1 MKIMIVNT
9 LYSPYKIGGAEV
21 SVQFLAEEFVAMGH
35 NVRIICLHSEK
46 NKKTDIINGVEVV
59 YLPLKNI
66 YWPYGS
72 NDSHGKIKK
81 LIWHFCDSYNLA
93 MARVFRK
100 ELIDFEPDV
109 VHTNNISGFSVSIWN
124 EVKRKKI
131 KLIHTAR
138 DYYLFHPSSTLYI
151 KEKNLNPD
159 TFSVYIWSLL
169 KKIQSAKVDVFI
181 GISDF
186 IRDFH
191 VDNSFFKRANCN
203 TIYNSV
209 ETDLVSKKTSEHTVI
224 GFIGRLT
231 EDKGFNQ
238 FCEIAEKLKGK
249 DNIEFVAAGRFNS
262 GCVGEALD
270 KRARDAGIDILGF
283 IPLISF
289 LEKVDS
295 VVLPIKWRE
304 PFGRTVVECAMS
316 EKIVLTNAL
325 GGVSELEKLLPN
337 IYRIDEST
345 LNNILRL
352 RPRAFSEDEKAIF
365 NKGVI
370 AKAYIN
376 AYKITS
382 NV

>member
-21 SVQFLAEEFVAMGH
+21 SVQFLAEELVAMG
-35 NVRIICLHSEK
+35 NKVRVICLHQEK

-59 YLPLKNI
+59 YLPLKNV

-72 NDSHGKIKK
+72 NDSQGKLKK
-81 LIWHFCDSYNLA
+81 LIWHFFDSYNLV

-100 ELIDFEPDV
+100 ELADFEPDV

-124 EVKRKKI
+124 EVKKKGI

-138 DYYLFHPSSTLYI
+138 DYYLFHPSSTLYV
-151 KEKNLNPD
+151 KGKNLHPD
-159 TFSVYIWSLL
+159 TFSVYLWSIL
-169 KKIQSAKVDVFI
+169 KKFQSNKVDAFV

-186 IRDFH
+186 IREFH
-191 VDNSFFKRANCN
+191 VDNSFFQKARCT
-203 TIYNSV
+203 TIYNAV
-209 ETDLVSKKTSEHTVI
+209 EIDVVKKRPSERAVI

-231 EDKGFNQ
+231 EDKGFSQ
-238 FCEIAEKLKGK
+238 FCEIAEQLKGK

-262 GCVGEALD
+262 DHAGKALD
-270 KRARDAGIDILGF
+270 KRAQNAGIDTLGF
-283 IPLISF
+283 IPLIAF

-304 PFGRTVVECAMS
+304 PFGRAVVECAMS
-316 EKIVLTNAL
+316 EKIVLTNAF

-337 IYRIDEST
+337 IYKIDQSN
-345 LNNILRL
+345 LNNILEL

-365 NKGVI
+365 NKSVI
-370 AKAYIN
+370 AKTYFN
-376 AYKITS
+376 AYKK
-382 NV
+382 

>member
-1 MKIMIVNT
+1 MIVNT

-21 SVQFLAEEFVAMGH
+21 SVQFLAEELVVMG
-35 NVRIICLHSEK
+35 NKVRVICLHQEK

-72 NDSHGKIKK
+72 NDSQSKLKK
-81 LIWHFCDSYNLA
+81 LIWHFFDSYNLVMGRA
-93 MARVFRK
+93 FRK
-100 ELIDFEPDV
+100 ELADFEPDV

-124 EVKRKKI
+124 EVKKKGI

-138 DYYLFHPSSTLYI
+138 DYYLFHPSSTLYV
-151 KEKNLNPD
+151 KGKNLHPE
-159 TFSVYIWSLL
+159 TFSVYLWSIL
-169 KKIQSAKVDVFI
+169 KKLQSNKVDAFV

-186 IRDFH
+186 IREFH
-191 VDNSFFKRANCN
+191 VNNLFFQKARCT
-203 TIYNSV
+203 TIYNAV
-209 ETDLVSKKTSEHTVI
+209 EIDVVKKRPSERAVI

-231 EDKGFNQ
+231 EDKGFDQ
-238 FCEIAEKLKGK
+238 FCEIAEQLKGK

-262 GCVGEALD
+262 DHAGKALD
-270 KRARDAGIDILGF
+270 ERAQNAGIDTLGF
-283 IPLISF
+283 IPLIDF

-304 PFGRTVVECAMS
+304 PFGRAVVECAMS
-316 EKIVLTNAL
+316 EKIVLTNAF

-337 IYRIDEST
+337 IYKIDQSN
-345 LNNILRL
+345 LNKILEL

-365 NKGVI
+365 NKSVI
-370 AKAYIN
+370 AKTYFN
-376 AYKITS
+376 TYKK
-382 NV
+382 

>member
-21 SVQFLAEEFVAMGH
+21 SVQYLAEEFVAMGH
-35 NVRIICLHSEK
+35 KVRVICLHPEK
-46 NKKTDIINGVEVV
+46 SKKTDYINGVEVI
-59 YLPLKNI
+59 YLPLKNV

-72 NDSHGKIKK
+72 DNSQGKLKK
-81 LIWHFCDSYNLA
+81 LIWHFCDSYNLV
-93 MARVFRK
+93 MANAFRK
-100 ELIDFEPDV
+100 ELVDFEPDV

-138 DYYLFHPSSTLYI
+138 DYYLFHPSSTLYV
-151 KEKNLNPD
+151 KGKNLQPK
-159 TFSVYIWSLL
+159 TFSVYLWSLL
-169 KKIQSAKVDVFI
+169 KKSQSNKVDVFI

-191 VDNSFFKRANCN
+191 VDNSFFKMALCK
-203 TIYNSV
+203 TIYNAV
-209 ETDLVSKKTSEHTVI
+209 EIGLVSKRPSENSVI

-238 FCEIAEKLKGK
+238 FCEIAEQLKEK
-249 DNIEFVAAGRFNS
+249 DRIKFVAAGRFNS
-262 GCVGEALD
+262 DHAGKILE
-270 KRARDAGIDILGF
+270 KRAQKAGIDILGF
-283 IPLISF
+283 IPLVSF

-316 EKIVLTNAL
+316 EKIVLTNAI
-325 GGVSELEKLLPN
+325 GGVKELEKLLPN
-337 IYRIDEST
+337 VYKIENAT
-345 LNNILRL
+345 LNNILQL

-365 NKGVI
+365 NKNLI
-370 AKAYIN
+370 AMTYLSAYE
-376 AYKITS
+376 K
-382 NV
+382 

>member
-21 SVQFLAEEFVAMGH
+21 SVQFLAEELVVMG
-35 NVRIICLHSEK
+35 NKVRVICLHQEK

-72 NDSHGKIKK
+72 NDSQGKLKK
-81 LIWHFCDSYNLA
+81 LIWHFFDSYNLVMGRA
-93 MARVFRK
+93 FRK
-100 ELIDFEPDV
+100 ELADFEPDV

-124 EVKRKKI
+124 EVKKKGI

-138 DYYLFHPSSTLYI
+138 DYYLFHPSSTLYV
-151 KEKNLNPD
+151 KGKNLHPD
-159 TFSVYIWSLL
+159 AFSVYLWSIL
-169 KKIQSAKVDVFI
+169 KKLQSNKVDTFV

-186 IRDFH
+186 IREFH
-191 VDNSFFKRANCN
+191 VNNLFFQKARRCT
-203 TIYNSV
+203 TIYNAV
-209 ETDLVSKKTSEHTVI
+209 EIDVVKKRPSEHAVI

-231 EDKGFNQ
+231 EDKGFDQ
-238 FCEIAEKLKGK
+238 FCEIAEQLKGK

-262 GCVGEALD
+262 DHAGKALD
-270 KRARDAGIDILGF
+270 KRAQNAGIDTLGF
-283 IPLISF
+283 IPLIDF

-304 PFGRTVVECAMS
+304 PFGRAVVECAMS
-316 EKIVLTNAL
+316 EKIVLTNAF

-337 IYRIDEST
+337 IYKIDQS
-345 LNNILRL
+345 NINKILEL

-365 NKGVI
+365 NKSVI
-370 AKAYIN
+370 AKTYFN
-376 AYKITS
+376 VYKK
-382 NV
+382 